1 MISNKNKTFNNIKK
15 IIKIINKKII
25 TIKNHIFVKDVL
37 ILKTTIRII
46 LNKLLNNKR
55 MKQL

>member
-15 IIKIINKKII
+15 IIKIINKNII
-25 TIKNHIFVKDVL
+25 TIKNHLFVKDVL